1 MSLTDVLAER
11 SLPPLPEP
19 LASPCIDSHT
29 HLDTVEEFT
38 GLAPETSLHL
48 AAEVG
53 ITRLVQIGCDVA
65 GSRFAEQFARSHDGV
80 VAAVAIHPNDA
91 ADLAARSRSE
101 LDEALATIDELAGA
115 GPHVR
120 AIGETGI
127 DHWGTE
133 EPGWQ
138 VQREV
143 FAAHVR
149 MAHKHHCT
157 LAIHDREGH
166 DDVLHILDQEGWPE
180 RVIMHCFSGD
190 AELAGECVRHGAWL
204 SFPGVLT
211 FNNAERT
218 RQALHATP
226 VDKILVE
233 TDAPFLTPHPRRGK
247 RNGPYLIA
255 HTIRFLSEQLD
266 WDEASCC
273 EQLRRNALAAYGGPW
288 EDVHGVTPLQLP
300 ASGEE
305 TR

>member
-1 MSLTDVLAER
+1 M
-11 SLPPLPEP
+11 
-19 LASPCIDSHT
+19 
-29 HLDTVEEFT
+29 
-38 GLAPETSLHL
+38 
-48 AAEVG
+48 
-53 ITRLVQIGCDVA
+53 
-65 GSRFAEQFARSHDGV
+65 
-80 VAAVAIHPNDA
+80 
-91 ADLAARSRSE
+91 
-101 LDEALATIDELAGA
+101 
-115 GPHVR
+115 R

-149 MAHKHHCT
+149 MAHEHHCT

-166 DDVLHILDQEGWPE
+166 DDVLHVLDQEGWPE

-190 AELAGECVRHGAWL
+190 AELARECVRHGAWL

-218 RQALHATP
+218 RQALHATS
-226 VDKILVE
+226 VDRILVE
-233 TDAPFLTPHPRRGK
+233 TDAPFLTPHPHRGK

-255 HTIRFLSEQLD
+255 HTIRFLCEQLD

-273 EQLRRNALAAYGGPW
+273 EQLRRNAFAAYGGPW

-300 ASGEE
+300 ASGGQ

>member
-1 MSLTDVLAER
+1 MSLTDVLAES

-38 GLAPETSLHL
+38 GLAPGTSLRL

-91 ADLAARSRSE
+91 AELAARSRSE
-101 LDEALATIDELAGA
+101 LDEALVRIDELAAA

-133 EPGWQ
+133 DPGWQ

-149 MAHKHHCT
+149 MAHEHHCT

-166 DDVLHILDQEGWPE
+166 DDVLHVLDQEGWPE

-190 AELAGECVRHGAWL
+190 AELARECVRHGAWL

-226 VDKILVE
+226 VDRILVE
-233 TDAPFLTPHPRRGK
+233 TDAPFLTPHPHRGK

-255 HTIRFLSEQLD
+255 HTIRFLCEQLD

-273 EQLRRNALAAYGGPW
+273 EQLRRNAFAAYGGPW

-300 ASGEE
+300 ASGGQ

>member
-1 MSLTDVLAER
+1 MSLTDVLAES

-38 GLAPETSLHL
+38 GLAPGTSLRL

-91 ADLAARSRSE
+91 AELAARSRSE
-101 LDEALATIDELAGA
+101 LDEALARIDELAAA

-133 EPGWQ
+133 DPGWQ

-149 MAHKHHCT
+149 MAHEHHCT

-166 DDVLHILDQEGWPE
+166 DDVLHVLDQEGWPE

-190 AELAGECVRHGAWL
+190 AELARECVRHGAWL

-218 RQALHATP
+218 RQALHSTP
-226 VDKILVE
+226 VDRILVE
-233 TDAPFLTPHPRRGK
+233 TDAPFLTPHPHRGK

-255 HTIRFLSEQLD
+255 HTIRFLCEQLD

-273 EQLRRNALAAYGGPW
+273 EQLRRNAFAAYGGPW

>member
-1 MSLTDVLAER
+1 M
-11 SLPPLPEP
+11 
-19 LASPCIDSHT
+19 
-29 HLDTVEEFT
+29 
-38 GLAPETSLHL
+38 
-48 AAEVG
+48 
-53 ITRLVQIGCDVA
+53 
-65 GSRFAEQFARSHDGV
+65 
-80 VAAVAIHPNDA
+80 
-91 ADLAARSRSE
+91 
-101 LDEALATIDELAGA
+101 
-115 GPHVR
+115 R

-149 MAHKHHCT
+149 MAHEHHCT

-180 RVIMHCFSGD
+180 RVIMHCFSGGAD
-190 AELAGECVRHGAWL
+190 LARECVRHGAWL

-233 TDAPFLTPHPRRGK
+233 TDAPFLTPHPRRGR

-273 EQLRRNALAAYGGPW
+273 EQLRRNTLAAYGGPW

>member
-1 MSLTDVLAER
+1 
-11 SLPPLPEP
+11 
-19 LASPCIDSHT
+19 
-29 HLDTVEEFT
+29 
-38 GLAPETSLHL
+38 ETSLHL

-101 LDEALATIDELAGA
+101 LDEVLARIDELAGA

-149 MAHKHHCT
+149 MAHEHHCT

-180 RVIMHCFSGD
+180 RVIMHCFSGGAD
-190 AELAGECVRHGAWL
+190 LARECVRHGAWL

-273 EQLRRNALAAYGGPW
+273 EQLRRNTLAAYGGPW

>member
-1 MSLTDVLAER
+1 M
-11 SLPPLPEP
+11 
-19 LASPCIDSHT
+19 
-29 HLDTVEEFT
+29 
-38 GLAPETSLHL
+38 
-48 AAEVG
+48 G

-101 LDEALATIDELAGA
+101 LDEALARIDELAGA

-180 RVIMHCFSGD
+180 RVIMH
-190 AELAGECVRHGAWL
+190 L
-204 SFPGVLT
+204 S
-211 FNNAERT
+211 
-218 RQALHATP
+218 
-226 VDKILVE
+226 
-233 TDAPFLTPHPRRGK
+233 
-247 RNGPYLIA
+247 LI
-255 HTIRFLSEQLD
+255 HI
-266 WDEASCC
+266 
-273 EQLRRNALAAYGGPW
+273 
-288 EDVHGVTPLQLP
+288 
-300 ASGEE
+300 
-305 TR
+305 

>member
-1 MSLTDVLAER
+1 MSLTDVLAES

-38 GLAPETSLHL
+38 GLAPGTSLRL

-53 ITRLVQIGCDVA
+53 ITRLVQIGCDIA

-91 ADLAARSRSE
+91 AELAARSRSE
-101 LDEALATIDELAGA
+101 LDEALARIDELAAA

-133 EPGWQ
+133 DPGWQ

-149 MAHKHHCT
+149 MAHEHHCT
-157 LAIHDREGH
+157 LATHDREGH
-166 DDVLHILDQEGWPE
+166 DDVLHVLDQEGWPE

-190 AELAGECVRHGAWL
+190 AELARECVRHGAWL

-218 RQALHATP
+218 RQALHSTP
-226 VDKILVE
+226 VDRILVE
-233 TDAPFLTPHPRRGK
+233 TDAPFLTPHPHRGK

-255 HTIRFLSEQLD
+255 HTIRFLCEQLD

-273 EQLRRNALAAYGGPW
+273 EQLRRNAFAAYGGPW

>member
-1 MSLTDVLAER
+1 MSLTDVLAES

-38 GLAPETSLHL
+38 GLAPGTSLRL

-91 ADLAARSRSE
+91 AELAARSRSE
-101 LDEALATIDELAGA
+101 LDEALVRIDELAAA

-133 EPGWQ
+133 DPGWQ

-149 MAHKHHCT
+149 MAHEHHCT

-166 DDVLHILDQEGWPE
+166 DDVLHVLDQEGWPE

-190 AELAGECVRHGAWL
+190 AELARECVRHGAWL

-233 TDAPFLTPHPRRGK
+233 TDAPFLTPHPHRGK

-255 HTIRFLSEQLD
+255 HTIRFLSEQLH

-273 EQLRRNALAAYGGPW
+273 EQLRRNAFAAYGGPW

-300 ASGEE
+300 ASGGQ

>member
-1 MSLTDVLAER
+1 MSLTDVLAES

-38 GLAPETSLHL
+38 GLAPGTSLRL

-53 ITRLVQIGCDVA
+53 ITRLVQIGCDIA

-91 ADLAARSRSE
+91 AELAARSRSE
-101 LDEALATIDELAGA
+101 LDEALARIDELAAA

-133 EPGWQ
+133 DPGWQ

-149 MAHKHHCT
+149 MAHEHHCT

-166 DDVLHILDQEGWPE
+166 DDVLHVLDQEGWPE

-190 AELAGECVRHGAWL
+190 AELARECVRHGAWL

-218 RQALHATP
+218 RQALHSTP
-226 VDKILVE
+226 VDRILVE
-233 TDAPFLTPHPRRGK
+233 TDAPFLTPHPHRGK

-255 HTIRFLSEQLD
+255 HTIRFLCEQLD

-273 EQLRRNALAAYGGPW
+273 EQLRRNAFAAYGGPW

>member
-1 MSLTDVLAER
+1 MSLTDVLAES

-38 GLAPETSLHL
+38 GLAPGTSLRL

-91 ADLAARSRSE
+91 AELAARSRSE
-101 LDEALATIDELAGA
+101 LDEALVRIDELAAA

-133 EPGWQ
+133 DPGWQ

-149 MAHKHHCT
+149 MAHEHHCT

-166 DDVLHILDQEGWPE
+166 DDVLHVLDQEGWPE

-190 AELAGECVRHGAWL
+190 AELARECVRHGAWL

-226 VDKILVE
+226 VDRILVE
-233 TDAPFLTPHPRRGK
+233 TDAPFLTPHPHRGK

-255 HTIRFLSEQLD
+255 HTIRFLCEQLD

-273 EQLRRNALAAYGGPW
+273 EQLRRNAFAAYGGPW

>member
-1 MSLTDVLAER
+1 MSLTDVLAES

-38 GLAPETSLHL
+38 GLAPGTSLRL

-91 ADLAARSRSE
+91 AELAARSRSE
-101 LDEALATIDELAGA
+101 LDEALVRIDELAAA

-149 MAHKHHCT
+149 MAHEHHCT

-166 DDVLHILDQEGWPE
+166 DDVLHVLDQEGWPE

-190 AELAGECVRHGAWL
+190 AELARECVRHGAWL

-226 VDKILVE
+226 VDRILVE
-233 TDAPFLTPHPRRGK
+233 TDAPFLTPHPHRGK

-255 HTIRFLSEQLD
+255 HTIRFLCEQLD

-273 EQLRRNALAAYGGPW
+273 EQLRRNAFAAYGGPW

-300 ASGEE
+300 ASGGQ